1 MVTSDSDFENF
12 IGRCCNR
19 LVNHCLVSITFFGIY
34 FLVEKSTGCW
44 NELNFRSSPEFC
56 HTHLIIRMAYYRPFE
71 REFLKF
77 SSKLASVPQK
87 QATVHG
93 IMGYRL
99 AYLKHLESTA
109 ILGHPIRSD
118 IDKATSVN
126 IFAFYRELII
136 VLKAVGIF

>member
-1 MVTSDSDFENF
+1 MTVILRIS
-12 IGRCCNR
+12 
-19 LVNHCLVSITFFGIY
+19 LVDVATDWSITVSYPLHSSVFMY

-87 QATVHG
+87 QATVRG
-93 IMGYRL
+93 ILGYRL

-109 ILGHPIRSD
+109 ILGHPMRSD